1 MDRRTLLAMFLIA
14 LVIILMPYYFQ
25 VISPDPESPFLVS
38 GCTDPGANNYN
49 PKAASDDGS
58 CIYVAPK
65 SGEGPGPKQRALS
78 ITEHEEKLVT
88 IDTPLYTALI
98 SSSGGGSIKSFDLKK
113 YLMADSSRVNLISD
127 INSNNLLISFQN
139 VYGQYVSMQDPWLTN
154 EPRKHIEVF
163 GGPFLLKFSTV
174 YEETSIEK
182 TLTFEPNSYVIKVT
196 TDMTNASDRVLGDF
210 CSINWEGGLPP
221 TEPSIKDDVTYFN
234 GYVYQA
240 GDNYQF
246 KKVAPG
252 IEKNQGGSM
261 EAVRGKTDWVAI
273 RSKYFVSVFLP
284 NEESDVCWVGLK
296 EENVGSLPV
305 PAYNMGMGFKKN
317 QPSFISLYLGPL
329 EYDTVREV
337 SEGLPS
343 IMNFGFSLIR
353 PISLGVLWLLKF
365 FHRWFPN
372 YGVVLILFSIVVK
385 IVVFPLTKKSH
396 QSSKE
401 MQALQPEIAQ
411 LKEKHKNNPQKLNQA
426 TMNLYKEHGVNP
438 LGGCL
443 PLLIQ
448 MPLLISLFQ
457 VFRSTI
463 ELRGAYFFGWIT
475 DLSAPD
481 VVFRLPF
488 SIPLYGDGFAIL
500 PIIMGVTMFIQ
511 QKMMPTQASGQQKF
525 MSYFMTGFFVL
536 LFNGFPSGLN
546 LYYTL
551 FNVLTILQQKYLTP
565 SIDEKSLTK
574 KQ

>member
-1 MDRRTLLAMFLIA
+1 
-14 LVIILMPYYFQ
+14 MPYYFQ
-25 VISPDPESPFLVS
+25 AISPVSEAPFLVS
-38 GCTDPGANNYN
+38 GCTDPGANNYDQ
-49 PKAASDDGS
+49 KATDDDGS
-58 CIYVAPK
+58 CIYVVPK
-65 SGEGPGPKQRALS
+65 TREALNPKPSTSL
-78 ITEHEEKLVT
+78 TVEHEERFITV
-88 IDTPLYTALI
+88 DTPLYTALI
-98 SSSGGGSIKSFDLKK
+98 SSSGGGSIKSFNLKK
-113 YLMADSSRVNLISD
+113 YLMADSSLVNLISD
-127 INSNNLLISFQN
+127 INSNNLFISFQN
-139 VYGQYVSMQDPWLTN
+139 VDGEYVSIQDPWLTD
-154 EPRKHIEVF
+154 EPSQYIEVF
-163 GGPFLLKFSTV
+163 GGPFILKFSTL
-174 YEETSIEK
+174 YEEVSIEK
-182 TLTFEPNSYVIKVT
+182 TLTFEPDSYVVKVS
-196 TDMTNASDRVLGDF
+196 TDLTSASNKILGDF
-210 CSINWEGGLPP
+210 CSIVWEGGLPT
-221 TEPSIKDDVTYFN
+221 TEPNTKDDVTYFN

-240 GDNYQF
+240 GDSYQF
-246 KKVAPG
+246 KKVAPD
-252 IEKNQGGSM
+252 IEKNQDGPLV
-261 EAVRGKTDWVAI
+261 AVRGKTDWVAV
-273 RSKYFVSVFLP
+273 RSKYFTSVLLP
-284 NEESDVCWVGLK
+284 NEESDICWVGLK
-296 EENVGSLPV
+296 EEMVESLPI
-305 PAYNMGMGFKKN
+305 PLYSMGMGFNKN
-317 QPSFISLYLGPL
+317 QTSSISLYLGPL
-329 EYDTVREV
+329 EYDTVRKV
-337 SEGLPS
+337 NIGLPS

-365 FHRWFPN
+365 FHQWFSN
-372 YGVVLILFSIVVK
+372 YGVVLILFSVIVK

-401 MQALQPEIAQ
+401 MQALQPEIAL

-426 TMNLYKEHGVNP
+426 TMGLYKEHGVNP

-448 MPLLISLFQ
+448 MPLLVSLFQ

-463 ELRGAYFFGWIT
+463 ELRGAHFAGWIT

-565 SIDEKSLTK
+565 SVDKKSLTK

>member
-1 MDRRTLLAMFLIA
+1 
-14 LVIILMPYYFQ
+14 
-25 VISPDPESPFLVS
+25 
-38 GCTDPGANNYN
+38 
-49 PKAASDDGS
+49 
-58 CIYVAPK
+58 
-65 SGEGPGPKQRALS
+65 
-78 ITEHEEKLVT
+78 
-88 IDTPLYTALI
+88 
-98 SSSGGGSIKSFDLKK
+98 
-113 YLMADSSRVNLISD
+113 
-127 INSNNLLISFQN
+127 
-139 VYGQYVSMQDPWLTN
+139 
-154 EPRKHIEVF
+154 
-163 GGPFLLKFSTV
+163 
-174 YEETSIEK
+174 
-182 TLTFEPNSYVIKVT
+182 
-196 TDMTNASDRVLGDF
+196 MTNASDRVLGDF

>member
-1 MDRRTLLAMFLIA
+1 MDRRSLLAMFLIA

-25 VISPDPESPFLVS
+25 AISPVSGSPFPVS
-38 GCTDPGANNYN
+38 GCTDPDANNYDIN
-49 PKAASDDGS
+49 ATDDDGS
-58 CIYVAPK
+58 CMYVAPK
-65 SGEGPGPKQRALS
+65 AEATPDLKQRALS
-78 ITEHEEKLVT
+78 ITKHEEKLITV
-88 IDTPLYTALI
+88 DTPLYTAII
-98 SSSGGGSIKSFDLKK
+98 SSAGGGSIKSFDLKK
-113 YLMADSSRVNLISD
+113 YLLADSSQVNLISD

-139 VYGQYVSMQDPWLTN
+139 IYGEHVSMQDPWLTD
-154 EPRKHIEVF
+154 ESRQYVEVF
-163 GGPFLLKFSTV
+163 GGSFLLKFSTV

-182 TLTFEPNSYVIKVT
+182 TLTFEPGSYLIKVSA
-196 TDMTNASDRVLGDF
+196 DMTDASERVLGDF
-210 CSINWEGGLPP
+210 CSIAWEGGLPP
-221 TEPSIKDDVTYFN
+221 TEPNIKDDITYFN

-240 GDNYQF
+240 GDSYQF

-252 IEKNQGGSM
+252 IEKNQGGAM
-261 EAVRGKTDWVAI
+261 EVVRGKTDWVAI
-273 RSKYFVSVFLP
+273 RSKYFTSVFLP
-284 NEESDVCWVGLK
+284 NEESDICWVGLK
-296 EENVGSLPV
+296 EEKAGSLPV
-305 PAYNMGMGFKKN
+305 PVYNMGMGFNKN
-317 QPSFISLYLGPL
+317 QSSIVSLYLGPL
-329 EYDTVREV
+329 EYDAVREV

-372 YGVVLILFSIVVK
+372 YGVVLILFSVVVK
-385 IVVFPLTKKSH
+385 IMVFPLTKKSH

-481 VVFRLPF
+481 VIFRLPF
-488 SIPLYGDGFAIL
+488 SIPLYGDGFAVL
-500 PIIMGVTMFIQ
+500 PIIMGVTMFVQ
-511 QKMMPTQASGQQKF
+511 QKMMPTQATGQQKF

-565 SIDEKSLTK
+565 SVNKKILTK

>member
-1 MDRRTLLAMFLIA
+1 
-14 LVIILMPYYFQ
+14 MPYYFQ
-25 VISPDPESPFLVS
+25 AISPVSEAPFLVF
-38 GCTDPGANNYN
+38 GCTDPGANNYDPN
-49 PKAASDDGS
+49 ATDDDGS
-58 CIYVAPK
+58 CIYVVPK
-65 SGEGPGPKQRALS
+65 TREALNPKPRTSL
-78 ITEHEEKLVT
+78 TVEHEERFITV
-88 IDTPLYTALI
+88 DTPLYTALV
-98 SSSGGGSIKSFDLKK
+98 SSSGGGSIKSFNLKK
-113 YLMADSSRVNLISD
+113 YLMADSSLVNLISD
-127 INSNNLLISFQN
+127 INSNNLFISFQN
-139 VYGQYVSMQDPWLTN
+139 VDGEYVSMQDPWLTD
-154 EPRKHIEVF
+154 EPSQYIEVF
-163 GGPFLLKFSTV
+163 GGPFILKFSTL
-174 YEETSIEK
+174 YEEVSIEK
-182 TLTFEPNSYVIKVT
+182 TLTFEPDSYVVKVS
-196 TDMTNASDRVLGDF
+196 TDLTSASNKILGDF
-210 CSINWEGGLPP
+210 CSIVWEGGLPT
-221 TEPSIKDDVTYFN
+221 TEPNTKDDVTYFN

-240 GDNYQF
+240 GDSYQF
-246 KKVAPG
+246 KKVAPD
-252 IEKNQGGSM
+252 IEKNQDGPLV
-261 EAVRGKTDWVAI
+261 AVRGKTDWVAV
-273 RSKYFVSVFLP
+273 RSKYFTSVLLP
-284 NEESDVCWVGLK
+284 NEESDICWVGLK
-296 EENVGSLPV
+296 EEKVESLSIPL
-305 PAYNMGMGFKKN
+305 YSMGMGFNKN
-317 QPSFISLYLGPL
+317 KTSSISLYLGPL
-329 EYDTVREV
+329 EYDTVRKINI
-337 SEGLPS
+337 GLPS

-365 FHRWFPN
+365 FHQWFSN
-372 YGVVLILFSIVVK
+372 YGVVLILFSVIVK

-401 MQALQPEIAQ
+401 MQALQPEIAR

-481 VVFRLPF
+481 VIFRLPF
-488 SIPLYGDGFAIL
+488 SIPLYGDGFAVL
-500 PIIMGVTMFIQ
+500 PIIMGITMFIQ

-565 SIDEKSLTK
+565 SIKEKNLTK

>member
-1 MDRRTLLAMFLIA
+1 MDRRSLLAMFLIA

-25 VISPDPESPFLVS
+25 AISPVSEAPFLVS

-49 PKAASDDGS
+49 PKATDDDGS
-58 CIYVAPK
+58 CIYVVPK
-65 SGEGPGPKQRALS
+65 TREALNPKPRTSLTA
-78 ITEHEEKLVT
+78 EHEERFITV
-88 IDTPLYTALI
+88 DTPLYTALV
-98 SSSGGGSIKSFDLKK
+98 SSSGGGSIKSFNLKK
-113 YLMADSSRVNLISD
+113 YLMADSSLVNLISD
-127 INSNNLLISFQN
+127 INSNNLFISFQN
-139 VYGQYVSMQDPWLTN
+139 VDGEYISMQDPWLTD
-154 EPRKHIEVF
+154 EPSQYIEVF
-163 GGPFLLKFSTV
+163 GGPFILKFSTL
-174 YEETSIEK
+174 YEEVSIEK
-182 TLTFEPNSYVIKVT
+182 TLTFEPDSYVVKVS
-196 TDMTNASDRVLGDF
+196 TDLTSASNKILGDF
-210 CSINWEGGLPP
+210 CSIVWEGGLPT
-221 TEPSIKDDVTYFN
+221 TEPNTKDDVTYFN

-240 GDNYQF
+240 GDSYQF
-246 KKVAPG
+246 KKVAPE
-252 IEKNQGGSM
+252 IEKNQDGPLV
-261 EAVRGKTDWVAI
+261 AVRGKTDWVAV
-273 RSKYFVSVFLP
+273 RSKYFTSVLLP
-284 NEESDVCWVGLK
+284 NEESDICWVGLK
-296 EENVGSLPV
+296 EEMVESLPI
-305 PAYNMGMGFKKN
+305 PLYSMGMGFNKN
-317 QPSFISLYLGPL
+317 QTSSISLYLGPL
-329 EYDTVREV
+329 EYDTVRKV
-337 SEGLPS
+337 NIGLPS

-365 FHRWFPN
+365 FHQWFSN
-372 YGVVLILFSIVVK
+372 YGVVLILFSVIVK

-401 MQALQPEIAQ
+401 MQALQPEIAL

-448 MPLLISLFQ
+448 MPLLVSLFQ

-481 VVFRLPF
+481 VIFRLPL
-488 SIPLYGDGFAIL
+488 SIPLYGDGFAVL
-500 PIIMGVTMFIQ
+500 PIIMGITMFIQ

-565 SIDEKSLTK
+565 SIKEKNLTK

>member
-1 MDRRTLLAMFLIA
+1 
-14 LVIILMPYYFQ
+14 MPYYFQ
-25 VISPDPESPFLVS
+25 IISPVSEVPLFVS

-49 PKAASDDGS
+49 PDATDDDGS
-58 CIYVAPK
+58 CRYVSPETGGVSSSK
-65 SGEGPGPKQRALS
+65 LS
-78 ITEHEEKLVT
+78 PFLKTKYEERLITVET
-88 IDTPLYTALI
+88 SLYTALI
-98 SSSGGGSIKSFDLKK
+98 SSLGGGSIKSFSLKK
-113 YLMADSSRVNLISD
+113 YLMADSSYVNLISD
-127 INSNNLLISFQN
+127 INSKNLLISFQN
-139 VYGQYVSMQDPWLTN
+139 IDGEHVSMQDPWLTN
-154 EPRKHIEVF
+154 ESGQHVEVF
-163 GGPFLLKFSTV
+163 NRPYTLRFSSV
-174 YEETSIEK
+174 YEETLIEK
-182 TLTFEPNSYVIKVT
+182 TLVFEPNSYVIKVS
-196 TDMTNASDRVLGDF
+196 TDLTGASDRILGDF
-210 CSINWEGGLPP
+210 WSITWPGGLPT
-221 TEPSIKDDVTYFN
+221 TEPNIKDEITYFN

-240 GDNYQF
+240 GDSYQF
-246 KKVAPG
+246 KKVAPD
-252 IEKNQGGSM
+252 IKKTQNGSL
-261 EAVRGKTDWVAI
+261 EVVRGKTDWVAI
-273 RSKYFVSVFLP
+273 RSKYFTSVFLP
-284 NEESDVCWVGLK
+284 NEESDICWVGLK
-296 EENVGSLPV
+296 EEKVGSLSV
-305 PAYNMGMGFKKN
+305 PLYSMGMGFKKN
-317 QPSFISLYLGPL
+317 QASSLSFYLGPL

-337 SEGLPS
+337 NEGLPS
-343 IMNFGFSLIR
+343 IMNFGFFLIR

-372 YGVVLILFSIVVK
+372 YGVVLIVFSVVVK

-401 MQALQPEIAQ
+401 MQALQPEIAK

-426 TMNLYKEHGVNP
+426 TMGLYKEHGVNP

-448 MPLLISLFQ
+448 MPLLVSLFQ

-463 ELRGAYFFGWIT
+463 ELRGAHFVGWIT

-481 VVFRLPF
+481 VIFRLPF
-488 SIPLYGDGFAIL
+488 SIPLYGDGFAVL

-565 SIDEKSLTK
+565 SVNEKSLTK

>member
-1 MDRRTLLAMFLIA
+1 MDKRSLLAMFLIA
-14 LVIILMPYYFQ
+14 MVIVLMPYYFQ
-25 VISPDPESPFLVS
+25 VISPVSDTPFSIS
-38 GCTDPGANNYN
+38 GCTDPVAKNYN
-49 PKAASDDGS
+49 PNATNDDGS
-58 CIYVAPK
+58 CMYMLPETGGAPSSK
-65 SGEGPGPKQRALS
+65 PRLFLETKHR
-78 ITEHEEKLVT
+78 ERFVT
-88 IDTPLYTALI
+88 IETPLYTALI
-98 SSSGGGSIKSFDLKK
+98 SSSGGGSIVGFDLKR
-113 YLMADSSRVNLISD
+113 YLMADSSFVSLISD
-127 INSNNLLISFQN
+127 QNSNNLLISFQN
-139 VYGQYVSMQDPWLTN
+139 VDGAFVSMKEPWLTN
-154 EPRKHIEVF
+154 ETRESVEVF
-163 GGPFLLKFSTV
+163 SGPYLLRFSSI
-174 YEETSIEK
+174 YEEASIEK
-182 TLTFEPNSYVIKVT
+182 TLTFDPNSYVIMVS
-196 TDMTNASDRVLGDF
+196 TDLTSISDKVLGDF
-210 CSINWEGGLPP
+210 CSISWKGGLPP
-221 TEPSIKDDVTYFN
+221 TEPNTKDDVTYFN

-246 KKVAPG
+246 KKVAPD
-252 IEKNQGGSM
+252 IEKAQDGVL

-273 RSKYFVSVFLP
+273 RSKYFTSVFLP
-284 NEESDVCWVGLK
+284 SEKSDLCWVGLK
-296 EENVGSLPV
+296 EEKLASLSVPLYSMGVGF
-305 PAYNMGMGFKKN
+305 NKN
-317 QPSFISLYLGPL
+317 QTSSLSLYLGPL
-329 EYDTVREV
+329 EYETVKEV
-337 SEGLPS
+337 NEGLPS
-343 IMNFGFSLIR
+343 IMNFGISLIR
-353 PISLGVLWLLKF
+353 PISLGVLWLLKYI
-365 FHRWFPN
+365 HRWFPN
-372 YGVVLILFSIVVK
+372 YGVVLILFSVIVK

-401 MQALQPEIAQ
+401 MQDLQPEIAL

-426 TMNLYKEHGVNP
+426 TMGLYKEHGVNP

-448 MPLLISLFQ
+448 MPLLVSLFQ

-463 ELRGAYFFGWIT
+463 ELRGAHFAGWIT

-565 SIDEKSLTK
+565 SVDKKSLTK

>member
-1 MDRRTLLAMFLIA
+1 MFLIA

-25 VISPDPESPFLVS
+25 AISPISESPFPVS
-38 GCTDPGANNYN
+38 GCTDPNANNYDIN
-49 PKAASDDGS
+49 ATDDDGS

-65 SGEGPGPKQRALS
+65 VGGASDPKQRALS
-78 ITEHEEKLVT
+78 ITEHEENLIT

-98 SSSGGGSIKSFDLKK
+98 SSSGGGSIKGFDLKK
-113 YLMADSSRVNLISD
+113 HLLADSSQVNLISD

-139 VYGQYVSMQDPWLTN
+139 VYGEYVSMQDPWLTD
-154 EPRKHIEVF
+154 EPRQYVEVF
-163 GGPFLLKFSTV
+163 GGSFLLKFYTV

-182 TLTFEPNSYVIKVT
+182 TLTFEPSSYLIKVSA
-196 TDMTNASDRVLGDF
+196 DMTDASERILGDY
-210 CSINWEGGLPP
+210 CSITWEGGLPP
-221 TEPSIKDDVTYFN
+221 TEPNVKDDLTYFN

-240 GDNYQF
+240 GDSYQF

-252 IEKNQGGSM
+252 IEKNQGGPM
-261 EAVRGKTDWVAI
+261 EVVRGKTDWVAI
-273 RSKYFVSVFLP
+273 RSKYFTSVFLP

-296 EENVGSLPV
+296 EEKVGTLHVPV
-305 PAYNMGMGFKKN
+305 YNMGMGFNKN

-329 EYDTVREV
+329 EYDAVKKV
-337 SEGLPS
+337 NEGLPS

-353 PISLGVLWLLKF
+353 PISVGVLWLLKF

-372 YGVVLILFSIVVK
+372 YGVVLILFSVVVK

-481 VVFRLPF
+481 VIFRLPF
-488 SIPLYGDGFAIL
+488 SIPLYGDGFAVL
-500 PIIMGVTMFIQ
+500 PIIMGVTMFVQ
-511 QKMMPTQASGQQKF
+511 QKMMPTQATGQQKF

-565 SIDEKSLTK
+565 SVDKKILTK

>member
-1 MDRRTLLAMFLIA
+1 
-14 LVIILMPYYFQ
+14 MPYYFQ
-25 VISPDPESPFLVS
+25 AISPVSEAPFLVS
-38 GCTDPGANNYN
+38 GCTDPGANNYDPN
-49 PKAASDDGS
+49 ATDDDGS
-58 CIYVAPK
+58 CIYVVPK
-65 SGEGPGPKQRALS
+65 TREALNPKPRTSL
-78 ITEHEEKLVT
+78 TVEHEERFITV
-88 IDTPLYTALI
+88 DTPLYTALI
-98 SSSGGGSIKSFDLKK
+98 SSSGGGSIKSFNLKK
-113 YLMADSSRVNLISD
+113 YLMADSSLVNLISD
-127 INSNNLLISFQN
+127 INSNNLFISFQN
-139 VYGQYVSMQDPWLTN
+139 VDGEYVSMQDPWLTD
-154 EPRKHIEVF
+154 EPSQYIEVF
-163 GGPFLLKFSTV
+163 GGPFILKFSTL
-174 YEETSIEK
+174 YEEVSIEK
-182 TLTFEPNSYVIKVT
+182 TLTFEPDSYVVKVS
-196 TDMTNASDRVLGDF
+196 TDLTSASNKILGDF
-210 CSINWEGGLPP
+210 CSIVWEGGLPT
-221 TEPSIKDDVTYFN
+221 TEPNTKDDVTYFN

-240 GDNYQF
+240 GDSYQF
-246 KKVAPG
+246 KKVAPD
-252 IEKNQGGSM
+252 IEKNQDGPLV
-261 EAVRGKTDWVAI
+261 AVRGKTDWVAV
-273 RSKYFVSVFLP
+273 RSKYFTSVLLP
-284 NEESDVCWVGLK
+284 NDESDICWVGLK
-296 EENVGSLPV
+296 EEMVESLPI
-305 PAYNMGMGFKKN
+305 PLYSMGMGFNKN
-317 QPSFISLYLGPL
+317 QTSSISLYLGPL
-329 EYDTVREV
+329 EYDTVRKV
-337 SEGLPS
+337 NIGLPS

-365 FHRWFPN
+365 FHQWFSN
-372 YGVVLILFSIVVK
+372 YGVVLILFSVIVK

-401 MQALQPEIAQ
+401 MQALQPEIAL

-448 MPLLISLFQ
+448 MPLLVSLFQ

-481 VVFRLPF
+481 VIFRLPL
-488 SIPLYGDGFAIL
+488 SIPLYGDGFAVL
-500 PIIMGVTMFIQ
+500 PIIMGITMFIQ

-565 SIDEKSLTK
+565 SIKEKNLTK